1 MEDICPAVN
10 PTSLSVDTHLPP
22 TSGPVHLFWFRRD
35 LRLHDNTGLY
45 HALKNNRAVVGI
57 FIFDSNILDQLEDK
71 DDARVTFLYD
81 RLMDLQKQILEFGGN
96 LLIFNG
102 RPLDIFAF
110 LADRWPLAAVHANRD
125 IEPYSRERD
134 HAIADWLGKK
144 GIPLHL
150 YKDHWVIEWDELVK
164 KDGMP
169 YTVFTPYAKAWM
181 ARLKDTSA
189 NGHPE
194 TSSFLRVWPSEDQRA
209 GWMKVA
215 TSRVPSLEQMGFRRS
230 RQSFPSETVSSRLIR
245 EYAHSRDYPARKGT
259 SRLGIHFRFGTI
271 SIREKVRKALRLSD
285 VYVNELIWREF
296 YAQILA
302 HFPHVAHQAFKPAY
316 DGIPWRDDEE
326 DFHKWCQGLTG
337 YPLVDAGMRELM
349 ATGYMHNR
357 VRMVTASFL
366 AKHLLIDWRWG
377 EAWFARH
384 LLDYEMASNNG
395 GWQWAAGS
403 GTDAAPYFRIFNPE
417 LQRRKFDPDGS
428 YIRKWVPEWDSPYY
442 PAPMIPHE
450 SARDRCLKV
459 YRAALRAE
467 PN

>member
-10 PTSLSVDTHLPP
+10 PTFLSFDPHLPQP
-22 TSGPVHLFWFRRD
+22 SGPVHLFWFRRD
-35 LRLHDNTGLY
+35 LRLHDNAGLY
-45 HALKNNRAVVGI
+45 HALKNNRAVVGM

-81 RLMDLQKQILEFGGN
+81 RLMELQKQMHEFGGN

-102 RPLDIFAF
+102 RPLDIVTF

-134 HAIADWLGKK
+134 LEITDWLGKR

-164 KDGMP
+164 KDGTP

-194 TSSFLRVWPSEDQRA
+194 TSSFLSVWPSEDHRA

-215 TSRVPSLEQMGFRRS
+215 NTKAPTLEQMGFRRS
-230 RQSFPSETVSSRLIR
+230 RKSFPSDTVSSRFVR
-245 EYAHSRDYPARKGT
+245 EYANSRDYPARNGT

-302 HFPHVAHQAFKPAY
+302 HFPHVAQQAFKPAY
-316 DGIPWRDDEE
+316 DRIPWRDDEE
-326 DFHKWCQGLTG
+326 DFHKWCRGLTG

-366 AKHLLIDWRWG
+366 TKHLLIDWRWG
-377 EAWFARH
+377 ESWFARH

-395 GWQWAAGS
+395 GWQWAAGC

-428 YIRKWVPEWDSPYY
+428 YIRKWVPEWDSPRY
-442 PAPMIPHE
+442 PASMIPHE
-450 SARDRCLKV
+450 LARDRCLKV

-467 PN
+467 HQ

>member
-10 PTSLSVDTHLPP
+10 PTFLSFDPHLPQP
-22 TSGPVHLFWFRRD
+22 SGPVHLFWFRRD
-35 LRLHDNTGLY
+35 LRLHDNAGLY
-45 HALKNNRAVVGI
+45 HALKNNRAVVGM

-81 RLMDLQKQILEFGGN
+81 RLMELQKQMHELGGN

-102 RPLDIFAF
+102 RPLDIVTF

-134 HAIADWLGKK
+134 LEITDWLGKR

-164 KDGMP
+164 KDGTP

-194 TSSFLRVWPSEDQRA
+194 TSSFLSVWPSEEQRA

-215 TSRVPSLEQMGFRRS
+215 NTKAPTLEQMGFRRS
-230 RQSFPSETVSSRLIR
+230 RKSFPSDTVSSRLVR
-245 EYAHSRDYPARKGT
+245 EYANSRDYPARNGT

-302 HFPHVAHQAFKPAY
+302 HFPHVAQQAFKPAY
-316 DGIPWRDDEE
+316 DRIPWRDDEE
-326 DFHKWCQGLTG
+326 DFHKWCRGLTG

-366 AKHLLIDWRWG
+366 TKHLLIDWRWG
-377 EAWFARH
+377 ESWFARH

-395 GWQWAAGS
+395 GWQWAAGC

-428 YIRKWVPEWDSPYY
+428 YIRKWVPEWDSPRY
-442 PAPMIPHE
+442 PASMIPHE
-450 SARDRCLKV
+450 LARDRCLKV

-467 PN
+467 HQ

>member
-1 MEDICPAVN
+1 M
-10 PTSLSVDTHLPP
+10 
-22 TSGPVHLFWFRRD
+22 FWFRRD
-35 LRLHDNTGLY
+35 LRLHDNAGLY
-45 HALKNNRAVVGI
+45 HALKNNRAVVGM

-81 RLMDLQKQILEFGGN
+81 RLMELQKQMHEFGGN

-102 RPLDIFAF
+102 RPLDIVTF

-134 HAIADWLGKK
+134 LEITDWLGKR

-164 KDGMP
+164 KDGTP

-194 TSSFLRVWPSEDQRA
+194 TSSFLSVWPSEDQRA

-215 TSRVPSLEQMGFRRS
+215 NTTAPTLEQMGFRRS
-230 RQSFPSETVSSRLIR
+230 RKSFPSDTVSSRLVR
-245 EYAHSRDYPARKGT
+245 EYANSRDYPARNGT

-302 HFPHVAHQAFKPAY
+302 HFPHVAQQAFKPAY
-316 DGIPWRDDEE
+316 DRIPWRDDEE
-326 DFHKWCQGLTG
+326 DFHKWCRGLTG

-366 AKHLLIDWRWG
+366 TKHLLIDWRWG
-377 EAWFARH
+377 ESWFARH

-395 GWQWAAGS
+395 GWQWAAGC

-428 YIRKWVPEWDSPYY
+428 YIRKWVPEWDSPRY
-442 PAPMIPHE
+442 PASMIPHE
-450 SARDRCLKV
+450 LARDRCLKV

-467 PN
+467 HQ